1 MNQQLID
8 IALKRERLLERIDA
22 QRTRLAGSTDG
33 LRALCAGGDRALAV
47 GRKIRDNPQWVLL
60 AALALALLK
69 PRRAW
74 KLAKAGLFVWRAWA
88 AVRRAVSRHL
98 PGVAAGATAR

>member
-1 MNQQLID
+1 VNQQLLD
-8 IALKRERLLERIDA
+8 IALKRERLLERIDG

-33 LRALCAGGDRALAV
+33 LRALCAGGDRALAA
-47 GRKIRDNPQWVLL
+47 GRKIRDNPQWVML

-74 KLAKAGLFVWRAWA
+74 KLAKTGLFVWRAWA
-88 AVRRAVSRHL
+88 VVRRHL
-98 PGVAAGATAR
+98 PGAAAGATAR